1 MPLLDSSV
9 EWRWMREQIIELD
22 HMLIETSQT
31 EIPREESMGE
41 NPHKYKTFKNH
52 WEISS
57 SL

>member
-31 EIPREESMGE
+31 EIPREESMGGKSTYIQNIQE
-41 NPHKYKTFKNH
+41 PLGNFK
-52 WEISS
+52 
-57 SL
+57 